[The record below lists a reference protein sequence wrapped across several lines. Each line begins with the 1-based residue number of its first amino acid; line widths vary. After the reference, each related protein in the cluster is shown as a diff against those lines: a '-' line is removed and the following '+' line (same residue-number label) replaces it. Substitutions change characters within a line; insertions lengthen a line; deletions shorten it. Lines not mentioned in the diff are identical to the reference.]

1 MAATTTIDKA
11 KDGVVDQ
18 AWAKRLAGTNISP
31 TTLLATDYLN
41 HYNEVIMIVDMLSDI
56 PEMYEDIE
64 NWRPKSYVEHF
75 RECGFSYADLAVE
88 AYEHAPPE
96 FLRIFEENRRKLDE
110 VTLYAIKTLGQCLK
124 ANKMAELKDR
134 SRVFAHAMQ
143 ALADNISATINGT
156 ATTAD
161 EGLIKS
167 IIGKG

>member
-1 MAATTTIDKA
+1 MKQVDEPQITQDWAA
-11 KDGVVDQ
+11 
-18 AWAKRLAGTNISP
+18 RLAGSNISP

-41 HYNEVIMIVDMLSDI
+41 HYNEVIMIVDLLPDM
-56 PEMYEDIE
+56 PEMFEEIE
-64 NWRPKSYVEHF
+64 TWRPKSYMEHF
-75 RECGFSYADLAVE
+75 RDCGFSYSDLAIE
-88 AYEHAPPE
+88 AYAHAPE
-96 FLRIFEENRRKLDE
+96 KFVTAFEETRRKLDE
-110 VTLYAIKTLGQCLK
+110 VTLYAIKTLGQYLDDSR
-124 ANKMAELKDR
+124 NSELADR